1 MDSLTIPEKCG
12 VILLPDTIL
21 FPHGAMP
28 LHIFEDRY
36 RQMVEEALEGD
47 CMFCIGNLLG
57 SDSSNPEDHAAKVGT
72 IGLIRASRESPDGTS
87 NLALH
92 GVFRVH
98 FDEWLDEKPYPYAR
112 IHPLIDT
119 TLTEE
124 EEEDYLVLLRAAVNM
139 ALKKFPT
146 QVSDQVNELLDRADD
161 ATTSADAIAQQF
173 IHDPNDRQ
181 RLLENGEVRQRL
193 DFVITFLQKAGLRA
207 DEDNKDGDF
216 PF

>member
-1 MDSLTIPEKCG
+1 
-12 VILLPDTIL
+12 
-21 FPHGAMP
+21 
-28 LHIFEDRY
+28 
-36 RQMVEEALEGD
+36 
-47 CMFCIGNLLG
+47 
-57 SDSSNPEDHAAKVGT
+57 
-72 IGLIRASRESPDGTS
+72 
-87 NLALH
+87 
-92 GVFRVH
+92 
-98 FDEWLDEKPYPYAR
+98 
-112 IHPLIDT
+112 PLIDT

>member
-1 MDSLTIPEKCG
+1 MDTLTIPEKCG
-12 VILLPDTIL
+12 VILLPDTVL

-36 RQMVEEALEGD
+36 RQMVGEALEGD
-47 CMFCIGNLLG
+47 CLFCVGNLLG
-57 SDSSNPEDHAAKVGT
+57 ADSFNPEDHAAKVGT

-87 NLALH
+87 NLVLH

-98 FDEWLDEKPYPYAR
+98 FDKWLDEKPYPVAAIR
-112 IHPLIDT
+112 PLINT

-124 EEEDYLVLLRAAVNM
+124 EDEDYLVLLRAAVNM

-146 QVSDQVNELLDRADD
+146 EVREQVNEVLDRAED
-161 ATTSADAIAQQF
+161 AITSADALAQQF

-181 RLLENGEVRQRL
+181 RLLENPEVRQRL
-193 DFVITFLQKAGLRA
+193 DFIITFLQKAGLRA
-207 DEDNKDGDF
+207 DEDEDDC

>member
-72 IGLIRASRESPDGTS
+72 IGLIRASRESLDGTS
-87 NLALH
+87 NLVLH